1 MVVSEEQKAIIELLQ
16 SMKGSLDANTE
27 ELKSQRVEL
36 DKMKKDIPEFLSQVS
51 RGGRGSPKTQED
63 ILSLVDEMLVLGKDD
78 RPEYLS
84 ERSIRQR
91 VREEGIDKVGDVAAQ
106 LLHRAHMHDIPL
118 RYPIQWV
125 QDEADDKW

>member
-1 MVVSEEQKAIIELLQ
+1 MGEEQKAIIELLQ

-27 ELKSQRVEL
+27 ELKNQRIEME
-36 DKMKKDIPEFLSQVS
+36 KMKKDMPEFLSQVS
-51 RGGRGSPKTQED
+51 RGGRGSPKTQGD
-63 ILSLVDEMLVLGKDD
+63 ILSLVDEVLVLRKDD

-84 ERSIRQR
+84 ERAIRER
-91 VREEGIDKVGDVAAQ
+91 VREEGVDAVGDIFAQ
-106 LLHRAHMHDIPL
+106 LLHRAYMHDIPL